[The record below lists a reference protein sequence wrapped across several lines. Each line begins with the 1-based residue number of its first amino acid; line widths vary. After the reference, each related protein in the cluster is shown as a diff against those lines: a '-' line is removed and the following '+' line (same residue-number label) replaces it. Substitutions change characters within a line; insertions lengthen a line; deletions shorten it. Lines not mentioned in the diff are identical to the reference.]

1 MGKGHTEQI
10 LPNVRATDSALHAF
24 QDPTSTAKGK
34 SRKSLMQPQELAQRL
49 LPVEDY
55 KCLAKFATSGTPTS
69 CGEPWPDDVIEQA
82 IATGPHVSALTDSGA
97 ALLWEDIQYQVDA
110 GFVRILTEQELRD
123 ERSPELKV
131 SRVAVV
137 PQENR
142 RDRIILNLSAEV
154 QFPRTRRRPA
164 RTHPSVN
171 ASTLPAADQ
180 TAVKRL
186 GQTGKALL
194 LYAFETDPAWEINWI
209 KMDLSDGFWR
219 MIVEAGKEQNFVF
232 EMPPHPT
239 RKGRH
244 FVVPSAL
251 QMGWTNS
258 PPYFCTATDI
268 CRKLILRLLAFTL
281 HSGINTPHPYDE
293 YILPGETIPNGPIKP
308 NLVTVAGQ
316 VFVDDFC
323 FGIAGAPSRPH
334 KSRDHL
340 WLGRACVHG
349 AHAVFPPPET
359 IGHTNGKDSIS
370 LKKAKQGDLTPNPLK
385 ELLGVEY
392 NGAPRH
398 SRCIRLPAKKAAKY
412 QAAIRLALDSPAHR
426 VSLRTFRKILG
437 KLIYASDV
445 IPNMRY
451 FFTPLYA
458 ELKGKAPTSFV
469 GLGKKSVPREVLEF
483 LHSLLGHAQLV
494 PAHIS
499 ELVSPDLPHT
509 YGTVDASGMGFGGTI
524 LPATQ
529 YIRPTVWRLA
539 MPPDLEQA
547 VTDGT
552 VTMVDCEFVAFLIH
566 QCLAQQLAEQEWG
579 WIAGMTSHT
588 YSDNSPTVGII
599 RRGASRATSPTPAN
613 ILKLLALR
621 QRILRHGPQDLQHW
635 PGEQNTMADFPSRS
649 FKSPALASD
658 QDFLTTFTN
667 TFPLP
672 LQLGSWRIVR
682 PSNALSSVAFS
693 LLRKIPGIC
702 NLQNGKSGATGLPSP
717 PALANTLT
725 SLTIRETPTT
735 WNASTCSWPL
745 LLPCGKAVSTAASP
759 LPVRPSRER
768 YASVDRCWHLGD
780 LQTLADTHKATTS

>member
-1 MGKGHTEQI
+1 
-10 LPNVRATDSALHAF
+10 
-24 QDPTSTAKGK
+24 
-34 SRKSLMQPQELAQRL
+34 MQPQELAHRL
-49 LPVEDY
+49 LPAEDY
-55 KCLAKFATSGTPTS
+55 ARLRQFATTGTPTS
-69 CGEPWPDDVIEQA
+69 CGEPWPSEVVEQA
-82 IATGPHVSALTDSGA
+82 LATGPHVSALTESGA
-97 ALLWEDIQYQVDA
+97 KLLWEDIQYQVDA
-110 GFVRILTEQELRD
+110 GFVRILTEQQLRD
-123 ERSPELKV
+123 ERSPKLKV

-154 QFPRTRRRPA
+154 KFPRTRRRPA

-171 ASTLPAADQ
+171 ASTVPADDQ

-194 LYAFETDPAWEINWI
+194 LYAFETDPTWEICWL

-219 MIVEAGKEQNFVF
+219 MIVQAGKEQNFVF

-239 RKGRH
+239 RCGRH

-268 CRKLILRLLAFTL
+268 GRKLIVRLLAFTL
-281 HSGINTPHPYDE
+281 RSGINTPHPYDE
-293 YILPGETIPNGPIKP
+293 YIIPGVAAPRGPITP
-308 NLVTVAGQ
+308 GLVTVASQ

-323 FGIAGAPSRPH
+323 FGIAGAPNRPH
-334 KSRDHL
+334 KIRDHL
-340 WLGRACVHG
+340 WLGRACLHG
-349 AHAVFPPPET
+349 AHAIFPPPDA

-370 LKKAKQGDLTPNPLK
+370 LKKAKQGDLTPNPEK
-385 ELLGVEY
+385 ELLGVDY
-392 NGAPRH
+392 NGSPGQRRH
-398 SRCIRLPAKKAAKY
+398 VRLPAKKAAKY

-426 VSLRTFRKILG
+426 VSLRAFQKLLG
-437 KLIYASDV
+437 KLIYASDI

-458 ELKGKAPTSFV
+458 ELKGKAPTSFI
-469 GLGKKSVPREVLEF
+469 GLGKRSIIREVLEF
-483 LHSLLGHAQLV
+483 LHCLLGHAQRV
-494 PAHIS
+494 PAHIT
-499 ELVSPDLPHT
+499 ELVSPDLPHI
-509 YGTVDASGMGFGGTI
+509 YRTVDASGMGFGGTI

-529 YIRPTVWRLA
+529 YIQPTVWRLP

-547 VTDGT
+547 VSDGT
-552 VTMVDCEFVAFLIH
+552 VTMVDCEFVAFLLH
-566 QCLAQQLAEQEWG
+566 QCLAQHLAEQEWG

-588 YSDNSPTVGII
+588 YSDNSPTVGIHG
-599 RRGASRATSPTPAN
+599 RGASRAASPTPAN

-635 PGEQNTMADFPSRS
+635 PGEQNTMVDFLSRS
-649 FKSPALASD
+649 FQSPALASD
-658 QDFLTTFTN
+658 QDFLATFTN

-682 PSNALSSVAFS
+682 PNSALSSVAFS
-693 LLRKIPGIC
+693 LLRKIPDTMS
-702 NLQNGKSGATGLPSP
+702 LRSARSGDTGLPLP
-717 PALANTLT
+717 PALASTLT
-725 SLTIRETPTT
+725 SLITREPPTT

-745 LLPCGKAVSTAASP
+745 LLPCGKVVSTAASP
-759 LPVRPSRER
+759 LPVRPSRDR
-768 YASVDRCWHLGD
+768 YVSVDRCWHRAD
-780 LQTLADTHKATTS
+780 LQTLAESLKVTSN